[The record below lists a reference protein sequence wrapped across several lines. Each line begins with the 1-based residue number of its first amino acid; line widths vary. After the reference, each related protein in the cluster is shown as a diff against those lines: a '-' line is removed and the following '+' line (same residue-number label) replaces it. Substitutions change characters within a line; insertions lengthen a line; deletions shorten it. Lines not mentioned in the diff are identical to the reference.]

1 MRVSVSSAEPKRGL
15 SVLPLRA
22 LGRCAPPADRRTLCA
37 LVESAESIGHTGVW
51 GGPNP
56 TVPAVS
62 GPSATAPPS
71 RKVSRIALAE
81 PPPFGYARYC
91 SHRIAGHG

>member
-1 MRVSVSSAEPKRGL
+1 MRVSVSNAEPKRDL

-22 LGRCAPPADRRTLCA
+22 LERCAPPVDRRTLCA
-37 LVESAESIGHTGVW
+37 LVELVESTGHTGHTGVW

-56 TVPAVS
+56 PMSAVA
-62 GPSATAPPS
+62 GRSASASPS

-81 PPPFGYARYC
+81 PSPFG
-91 SHRIAGHG
+91 